1 METKSQNGLPSDISA
16 SDAAE
21 ETLGNFI
28 PSNIRL
34 LRKRHGW
41 SQQELA
47 ERVGLN
53 RGNIASYES
62 GTAEPKICK
71 LLRISQLF
79 GLSSR
84 DLTRFDL
91 TQPGQ
96 LEQAMRSFQE
106 EDRASSDRVDEALNR
121 LNEYDDLSESISR
134 LHRFKVKSLSTESG
148 QDLHALATYLEQ
160 LEEINQKI
168 SGEYRS
174 LLQRLRCHC
183 K

>member
-1 METKSQNGLPSDISA
+1 METRSHNGLAGDKST

-21 ETLGNFI
+21 EALANFI

-84 DLTRFDL
+84 DITRYDL
-91 TQPGQ
+91 TKPGQ
-96 LEQAMRSFQE
+96 LEQAMTSFQE
-106 EDRASSDRVDEALNR
+106 EDQASKDRVDEALGR
-121 LNEYDDLSESISR
+121 LSEYDDLAQSISR
-134 LHRFKVKSLSTESG
+134 LHRFKVKSLEEEG
-148 QDLHALATYLEQ
+148 HDLHALETYMEQ

-168 SGEYRS
+168 SSEYRS
-174 LLQRLRCHC
+174 LLERLRCHC